1 MVPDLDAARR
11 LPPQLGQAATTRA
24 MMIDVLVALLPAL
37 GMAVFFFGARVLVLA
52 AVSVA
57 SCVFFEYGYRRLTH
71 QSQTIGDLSAHI
83 NQISFM
89 CKPVNHCRH
98 KHNISDYG

>member
-1 MVPDLDAARR
+1 MAPDLDAARR

-57 SCVFFEYGYRRLTH
+57 SGVFFEYG
-71 QSQTIGDLSAHI
+71 
-83 NQISFM
+83 
-89 CKPVNHCRH
+89 
-98 KHNISDYG
+98 